1 MSVEERDDLTGHR
14 TTGHEWNGIREL
26 NTRVPRAVW
35 WAIGITHLWAL
46 IVWILVPSWPL
57 VTTYTKGLL
66 GIDQRE
72 LVAGEIAAGQRYRA
86 HWVARFAGDPL
97 PAIRADETLMEIVR
111 GAGPALWDDNCAAC
125 HGRQGVGGPG
135 FPNLMDDAWL
145 WGGSDEAV
153 LTTILYG
160 VNTQHPETRLSQMM
174 AFGDT
179 GILTRDEIRT
189 VAAYVQSISGLAE
202 PEPAV
207 VAEGEQLFLDNCAS
221 CHGED
226 ARGIED
232 IGAPNLRDDF
242 WIYGG
247 DDASLFVTIYG
258 GRQGWMPAWEG
269 RLTAAEIRM
278 LAVYLLDV
286 LPEAAP

>member
-1 MSVEERDDLTGHR
+1 MSVEERDELTGHR

-35 WAIGITHLWAL
+35 WAIGITHVWAL
-46 IVWILVPSWPL
+46 LMWILLPAWPL
-57 VTTYTKGLL
+57 VSTYTRGLL

-72 LVAGEIAAGQRYRA
+72 LVAGEIEAGQRYRA
-86 HWVARFAGDPL
+86 HWVARFAGDAL
-97 PAIRADETLMEIVR
+97 PEIRADETLMEIVR
-111 GAGPALWDDNCAAC
+111 GAGPALWDDNCAVC

-135 FPNLMDDAWL
+135 FPNLVDDAWL

-160 VNTQHPETRLSQMM
+160 VNTQHPDTRLSQML
-174 AFGDT
+174 AFGET
-179 GILTRDEIRT
+179 EILTRDQIRT
-189 VAAYVQSISGLAE
+189 VAAYVQSLSGLVQ

-207 VAEGEQLFLDNCAS
+207 LEEGSQLFLDNCAS

-226 ARGIED
+226 ARGIND
-232 IGAPNLRDDF
+232 IGAPNLTDDF

-247 DDASLFVTIYG
+247 DDASLFETIYG
-258 GRQGWMPAWEG
+258 GRQGWMPAWDG
-269 RLTAAEIRM
+269 RLTAAEIKM
-278 LAVYLLDV
+278 LAVYALDV
-286 LPEAAP
+286 LPERAP